1 MSSMRTRSRQVPSK
15 IGGGVLNEKSQDNF
29 YPYLK
34 TDTTN
39 VGEPSTIY
47 GSQIT
52 DSEGHPFRHQ
62 SGVNIGDVGGEFYTV
77 RQYITGAQSAVKI
90 EDVYSQNGVDY
101 QTVYQGTALPIVP
114 HRDLFPPIVPLSSFR
129 EEMNEDGATAVSRV
143 KPTNPIADLS
153 TALGELHTEGIP
165 KIPGISTWKSQ
176 TQQARKTARAEA
188 GIRGAKT
195 GSSEFLGVQFGVL
208 PFVSDIQDIAR
219 GVADADRIITQYR
232 KDSGKLVR
240 RRYEFPVEEE
250 FSSEVIATGRK
261 PILAKDT
268 SHIYTVIPAGDLVRE
283 TKTLT
288 RKVFSGGFTYHL
300 PGDYPGV
307 SEMSNSAL
315 YAKKILGLD
324 LSPDTVWNLTPW
336 SWALDWFSNTGDVI
350 DNLSDYA
357 TDGLVMRYGYIQRH
371 VTQSHTYYLSSFD
384 GTALSFVTET
394 KCRVKAN
401 PFGFGLTWGGLSPRQ
416 LAISIALGIDRVF

>member
-1 MSSMRTRSRQVPSK
+1 MSSMRTRSRSLPFTV
-15 IGGGVLNEKSQDNF
+15 GGGTLYEKSEDTF
-29 YPYLK
+29 PPYLK
-34 TDTTN
+34 TDVTS
-39 VGEPSTIY
+39 VGVPDTIY

-52 DSEGHPFRHQ
+52 DSEGHPFKHR
-62 SGVNIGDVGGEFYTV
+62 SGANIGDVGGEFHTV
-77 RQYITGAQSAVKI
+77 RQYITGANSAVDI
-90 EDVYSQNGVDY
+90 VDQYSANGINHDVKYH
-101 QTVYQGTALPIVP
+101 GTALPIVP
-114 HRDLFPPIVPLSSFR
+114 DADLFPPIRPLSAFR
-129 EEMNEDGATAVSRV
+129 DEMEEDGATAVARV

-153 TALGELHTEGIP
+153 TALGELRTEGVP
-165 KIPGISTWKSQ
+165 KIPGISTWESQ
-176 TQQARKTARAEA
+176 TKEARKRSRSDA

-208 PFVSDIQDIAR
+208 PFVGDIKDIAR
-219 GVADADRIITQYR
+219 GVSDADRILAQYR
-232 KDSGKLVR
+232 RDSGKLVR
-240 RRYEFPVEEE
+240 RRYEFPIHEE
-250 FSSEVIATGRK
+250 FSSEVIATNRK

-268 SHIYTVIPAGDLVRE
+268 SHIYTVIPAGDLICD
-283 TKTLT
+283 TKKVTA
-288 RKVFSGGFTYHL
+288 KVFSGGFTYHI

-357 TDGLVMRYGYIQRH
+357 TDGLVLRYGYIQRH
-371 VTQSHTYYLSSFD
+371 VTESKTYYLSSFD

-394 KCRVKAN
+394 KSRVRAN
-401 PFGFGLTWGGLSPRQ
+401 PFGFGLTWEGLTPRQ
-416 LAISIALGIDRVF
+416 LAISVALGIDRVL